1 MFKRSLRITKAF
13 TLIEL
18 LVVIAIIAILIGL
31 LLPAVQKVREA
42 AARMQCSNNLK
53 QIGMALHNFHDT
65 FQTFPPGAVSG
76 ISKTPNWRILIFPY
90 MELTSIYNAIDIT
103 NISAP
108 KSRSVLS
115 GRVIPNWACPSST
128 LPVLTPN
135 PNPFNS
141 QDNYNDQIPAYIG
154 IMGAA
159 NDPATPSRNGT
170 RTMDAG
176 YWGHIMADTGMLL
189 FNETV
194 SLNQCPDGTSNTIMV
209 GEQSASVGK
218 NDYRLTYFSPW
229 SGCVALPWPGKGLA
243 IRPFRLSEMISYPLG
258 TFDIY
263 GNGTLTVRYANNSKT
278 AGVGAYTSYE
288 LNTILN
294 SSHSGG
300 INVGL
305 ADGSVRFITDN
316 IDFTTYRRLCTRD
329 DGQPIDNY

>member
-1 MFKRSLRITKAF
+1 MFKPSFRIKKPAF

-53 QIGMALHNFHDT
+53 QIGLALHNFQGT
-65 FQTFPPGAVSG
+65 YGAFPPGAIDKLGSG
-76 ISKTPNWRILIFPY
+76 PNWRLLIFPY
-90 MELTSIYNAIDIT
+90 MELTSIYTAVEST
-103 NISAP
+103 
-108 KSRSVLS
+108 KSFSPLS
-115 GRVIPNWACPSST
+115 GRVISNWACPSSI
-128 LPVLTPN
+128 LPALTPI
-135 PNPFNS
+135 PNPFNF
-141 QDNYNDQIPAYIG
+141 NDISNCQIPAYIG

-159 NDPATPSRNGT
+159 DDPAIPSRNGT
-170 RTMDAG
+170 RTMDCPE
-176 YWGHIMADTGMLL
+176 YGHIIADSGMLL

-194 SLNQCPDGTSNTIMV
+194 SLVQCADGTSNTIMV
-209 GEQSASVGK
+209 GEQSGSVG
-218 NDYRLTYFSPW
+218 NRDLRNTYHGTW
-229 SGCVALPWPGKGLA
+229 SGCTTRPWSDYTGTYKP
-243 IRPFRLSEMISYPLG
+243 RRLSEMISSPPG
-258 TFDIY
+258 TYDIY
-263 GNGTLTVRYANNSKT
+263 GNGTLTVRYANNSRSAGPGAST
-278 AGVGAYTSYE
+278 AYG

-329 DGQPIDNY
+329 DGQPIENY